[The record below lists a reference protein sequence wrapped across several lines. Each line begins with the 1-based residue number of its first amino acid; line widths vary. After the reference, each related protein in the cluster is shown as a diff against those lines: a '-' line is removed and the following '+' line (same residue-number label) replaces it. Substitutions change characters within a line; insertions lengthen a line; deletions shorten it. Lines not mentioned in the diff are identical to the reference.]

1 MENLL
6 HQINDSG
13 DALSLSLSF
22 SLSQK
27 YTIIYLNNN
36 SESEY
41 LKKKQISFNFLVRI
55 FCFLISVDFFYEKK
69 A

>member
-13 DALSLSLSF
+13 DALSLSF

-41 LKKKQISFNFLVRI
+41 LKKRNKFLSNSFQLSCQNILFFNQCRFL
-55 FCFLISVDFFYEKK
+55 L
-69 A
+69 

>member
-1 MENLL
+1 MS
-6 HQINDSG
+6 DDKS
-13 DALSLSLSF
+13 DALSLSF

-41 LKKKQISFNFLVRI
+41 LKKRNKFLSNSFQFPECSRDNLVGM
-55 FCFLISVDFFYEKK
+55 SDEKNC
-69 A
+69 